1 MTDIIT
7 AINTWAFQAV
17 GAVSSQPLNSV
28 LGPLAASFLVVLPLV
43 AVWLYY
49 KKDRNVFSFAVAV
62 VVLYI
67 IGDIIKNIVMEP
79 RPCSLPQLSWI
90 NHVGCEAGFS
100 FPSNHAM
107 TLTGPILFVKGY
119 RYLRWLYFV
128 WLALILFGRVYLGQH
143 YLTDVIGGIVLSL
156 VFGYALYRY
165 RERIN
170 ALCMLILSRLPL
182 LSRLA
187 QRLSA

>member
-170 ALCMLILSRLPL
+170 ALCMRILSRLPL

>member
-1 MTDIIT
+1 
-7 AINTWAFQAV
+7 
-17 GAVSSQPLNSV
+17 
-28 LGPLAASFLVVLPLV
+28 
-43 AVWLYY
+43 
-49 KKDRNVFSFAVAV
+49 
-62 VVLYI
+62 
-67 IGDIIKNIVMEP
+67 
-79 RPCSLPQLSWI
+79 
-90 NHVGCEAGFS
+90 
-100 FPSNHAM
+100 M

-170 ALCMLILSRLPL
+170 ALCMRILSRLPL